1 MYKLYN
7 HQIGIKINIEQNIED
22 INLLDEELFMSK
34 EEKGVYNQCLN
45 IELEKKHLF
54 QIKKPIVC
62 YVNLIGNKFKNEF
75 HKKRNKFKL
84 THKSPCQLCGT
95 ICIHTK

>member
-34 EEKGVYNQCLN
+34 EEKGVHNQCLN
-45 IELEKKHLF
+45 IELEKKTF
-54 QIKKPIVC
+54 IPNKKANCVLC
-62 YVNLIGNKFKNEF
+62 KFDK
-75 HKKRNKFKL
+75 
-84 THKSPCQLCGT
+84 Q
-95 ICIHTK
+95 